1 MPSDVPKAR
10 DIVLSVLEG
19 ERPLSDL
26 AEALTMMTRDKY
38 LRHAGV
44 ECNKVNKEIR
54 DAVKRDLVDPRYA
67 GLSRA
72 KMGRRHNI
80 GSGRVTEIDQGRYDN
95 L

>member
-10 DIVLSVLEG
+10 EIVDEVLTG
-19 ERPLSDL
+19 LRPLDDL
-26 AEALTMMTRDKY
+26 AEALVLMKRDKSI
-38 LRHAGV
+38 RHARV
-44 ECNKVNKEIR
+44 ECNRVNKEIR
-54 DAVKRDLVDPRYA
+54 DAVLRDLADPRYA

-80 GSGRVTEIDQGRYDN
+80 GSGRVTEIEQGKYDD